1 MGGEGLC
8 FPRDLLRAQP
18 SDSRLAKPKE
28 HETAFYFE
36 GSKRLDFFLYDH
48 DLIC

>member
-1 MGGEGLC
+1 MFLLIDPFCIMGGESWFV

-28 HETAFYFE
+28 HETAF
-36 GSKRLDFFLYDH
+36 
-48 DLIC
+48 